1 MSVRDYIRTLTSSL
15 PPCIDAAALEASVPY
30 SMWEQDRTWAAAVAL
45 AACNELDGEAYLR
58 SNPDVAA
65 AGADPF
71 LHYVEHGYKERRD
84 FPIIGKSHKHSSSA
98 EQIKVSVIIPVY
110 NNAQY
115 LDECITS
122 VINQTLKEIEIIIVN
137 DGSTDYE
144 AVRIMEE
151 YERKDKRVKLINKEN
166 TGYGHSVNT
175 GLAAAK
181 GEYVAIVE
189 SDDYIEPDMY
199 EVLYPY
205 CAVNNLDV
213 IKTNIRTF
221 TGCGSER
228 SFICYDLASV
238 RNCNSVFDPG
248 DNVRAF
254 DLTGFVA
261 VYAGLYKRAFLLSE
275 NIVVNETP
283 GASFQDISF
292 WFMTIVHAKRFMF
305 NDKYLYNLRRDNEG
319 SSVFNNKKLYP
330 VCDEYM
336 RVKVNINKRADL
348 RDKFYKLYVKRM
360 FLSYRWCYERAA
372 NELKQGFLQRFVSD
386 FTELEVTGRLDLSLF
401 SENDKK
407 YYKNIMNSGCCS
419 KRACIYIADLA
430 SGGLERTACDLS
442 VILKKHGFSITY
454 ILIYPEKVSYNFYGE
469 IIFKQLESP
478 MIKNILLKSDLI
490 FDYKYKHLI
499 NDDDLIKFCMENYAN
514 KYIATIHT
522 SGDHVAHYFQI
533 TNKYL
538 SAAPR
543 RLKAIVAV
551 SDSVKKSFIK
561 KFGDSDNITVINNY
575 INISDIDINTQ
586 LSSKKHNYK
595 FMLFAGR
602 LATKVKGLDI
612 LIPAFLESKI
622 SDSVRLVLAGAGE
635 LDKEL
640 KDLIASH
647 PRGKMISLVGYVDLQ
662 KDGYLR
668 DCMFLV
674 APSRWEGFS
683 MVLLEALAANVP
695 VLTTNVG
702 GASDFVKTG
711 VNGILLSELSVPA
724 LSAAMD
730 KLAVSCKA
738 MKGQCRRSVA
748 RYDLTRIEPQWLD
761 VINGKRTSRKIAIS
775 VVMPV
780 YNGEKYLAES
790 LASALNQSVVDLEII
805 CVDDGSTDATAQ
817 IIANMNDG
825 RIRYFHQENGGAG
838 RARNVALE
846 HAGGEFV
853 AFLDSDDK
861 LPNAHVYEVLLENA
875 ARFDV
880 NISGGNLQYID
891 LDGRLTANTNKEM
904 IFLQNCKMAYR
915 DWQYDFCYQNFI
927 YRRSFLQR
935 HNLKFPGYRR
945 YQDPVFFVRAMTK
958 AEYFCVSDQL
968 SYVYRV
974 REKNSLKWTREMV
987 RDMLLAI
994 KDQLLFS
1001 NNNNLINVYENTI
1014 MHMGIFKNQ
1023 INIFKDDLEL
1033 AKIIEFVENHIYLN

>member
-151 YERKDKRVKLINKEN
+151 YERKDKRIKLINKEN

-254 DLTGFVA
+254 DFTGFVA
-261 VYAGLYKRAFLLSE
+261 VYAGLYKREFLLSE

-336 RVKVNINKRADL
+336 RVKVDINKRADL

-386 FTELEVTGRLDLSLF
+386 FTELEDTGRLDLSLF

-407 YYKNIMNSGCCS
+407 YYKNIMNSDVLI
-419 KRACIYIADLA
+419 KRACIYISDLA
-430 SGGLERTACDLS
+430 AGGLERTACDMS
-442 VILKKHGFSITY
+442 IILKGQGFSITY
-454 ILIYPEKVSYNFYGE
+454 ILIYPERISYNFYGE
-469 IIFKQLESP
+469 VIFKKLADP
-478 MIKNILLKSDLI
+478 KVKDILFRSEII
-490 FDYKYKHLI
+490 FDYKFKHII
-499 NDDDLIKFCMENYAN
+499 NDDDLIKFCIENYAY
-514 KYIATIHT
+514 KYIATIHNT
-522 SGDHVAHYFQI
+522 GKQVQYYFQL

-538 SAAPR
+538 SGNKK
-543 RLKAIVAV
+543 RLKAIIAV
-551 SDSVKKSFIK
+551 SEAVKQSFIETY
-561 KFGDSDNITVINNY
+561 GDSNNLAVINNY
-575 INISDIDINTQ
+575 INIPAIDRNIQ
-586 LSSKKHNYK
+586 LCAIQQEYK
-595 FMLFAGR
+595 FILFAGR
-602 LATKVKGLDI
+602 LASFHKGLDI
-612 LIPAFLESKI
+612 LIPAFLAADCS
-622 SDSVRLVLAGAGE
+622 SSVKLVLAGVGE
-635 LDKEL
+635 LDEGL
-640 KDLIASH
+640 KNLITSH
-647 PRGKMISLVGYVDLQ
+647 PRGKMIELAGYVDLQ
-662 KDGYLR
+662 KDGYLKN
-668 DCMFLV
+668 CMFLA
-674 APSRWEGFS
+674 APSRFEGFS

-711 VNGILLSELSVPA
+711 VNGILLSELSVPT

-730 KLAVSCKA
+730 KLAISCKA
-738 MKGQCRRSVA
+738 MKKCCRRSVA
-748 RYDLTRIEPQWLD
+748 RYDLTRIGPQWLD
-761 VINGKRTSRKIAIS
+761 VINGKRTPRKTAIS
-775 VVMPV
+775 IVMPV

-880 NISGGNLQYID
+880 NISGGNLQYIG
-891 LDGRLTANTNKEM
+891 LDGKLTANTNKEM

-935 HNLKFPGYRR
+935 HNLKFPNYRR

-987 RDMLLAI
+987 RDMLLAGMHNLSFAI
-994 KDQLLFS
+994 
-1001 NNNNLINVYENTI
+1001 NNNLA
-1014 MHMGIFKNQ
+1014 
-1023 INIFKDDLEL
+1023 EL
-1033 AKIIEFVENHIYLN
+1033 RTYTVNHIQSFIEYAYLMDNDITVSVLVNKVKNSIYNV